1 MCTERR
7 VSSERPPAGYLHRDY
22 AESFSETATPR
33 ELQQCGGWILER
45 NIPSSHLIDAMGCY
59 PMFVC
64 RDWSGL
70 PRDLSLLAD
79 RLVSLVLVTDPFCEY
94 PDQELRQC
102 FDVVVPFKEHYLTDL
117 RQPIEKSLPR
127 RHRRNLAAARARVSV
142 ELCSTPLAML
152 DDWCRLYGQLV
163 ARRGIQ
169 GIPAFSRAAFQ
180 KQLAVPG
187 VWMFKASEGEDIVGL
202 HLWYVSN
209 DVGYGHLGATSARGH
224 ELMASYALYWRAIEQ
239 LRDRIRWLDLGA
251 GPGSADDP
259 RAQGLKR
266 FKAGW
271 STEMRTVH
279 LCGRVFQPGVYQRLV
294 HDHQVGKT
302 SYFPA
307 YRAGEFSS
315 STALEGDFS
324 RT

>member
-1 MCTERR
+1 
-7 VSSERPPAGYLHRDY
+7 
-22 AESFSETATPR
+22 
-33 ELQQCGGWILER
+33 
-45 NIPSSHLIDAMGCY
+45 
-59 PMFVC
+59 
-64 RDWSGL
+64 
-70 PRDLSLLAD
+70 
-79 RLVSLVLVTDPFCEY
+79 
-94 PDQELRQC
+94 
-102 FDVVVPFKEHYLTDL
+102 
-117 RQPIEKSLPR
+117 
-127 RHRRNLAAARARVSV
+127 
-142 ELCSTPLAML
+142 
-152 DDWCRLYGQLV
+152 
-163 ARRGIQ
+163 
-169 GIPAFSRAAFQ
+169 
-180 KQLAVPG
+180 
-187 VWMFKASEGEDIVGL
+187 
-202 HLWYVSN
+202 
-209 DVGYGHLGATSARGH
+209 
-224 ELMASYALYWRAIEQ
+224 MASYALYWRAIEQ